1 MSLPPPKK
9 RDVPK
14 RGKIVWWYR
23 KIYHS
28 LHLRTSPMVLCN
40 SFQKSGTHLLVGVV
54 SSLPQFYHYG
64 RKAYWHYLNRARVE
78 PTKNPTI
85 SQVIKTLSKCLPG
98 EVFRGHIAAD
108 PELIQF
114 FTHHHFKHL
123 FIFRDLRD
131 VVISHFF
138 GMKKRKAID
147 TWPSRYFYALQSDEE
162 RIEFLIKGWPKAVQF
177 EGFPREV
184 DYPNIGERFRENLLW
199 LSTPD
204 CLAIRFEDL
213 VCPETR
219 SHTHANIA
227 KYLMHEAG
235 EGDIRNAVRKMNTE
249 HLSPKS
255 HTFRRGV
262 PGDWRNH
269 FSKKHAS
276 LFKEVAGQ
284 LLLDLGYEKS
294 FDW

>member
-1 MSLPPPKK
+1 M
-9 RDVPK
+9 
-14 RGKIVWWYR
+14 
-23 KIYHS
+23 
-28 LHLRTSPMVLCN
+28 
-40 SFQKSGTHLLVGVV
+40 GVV
-54 SSLPQFYHYG
+54 SSLPGFFHYG

-78 PTKNPTI
+78 STKIHTI
-85 SQVIKTLSKCLPG
+85 SQVRETLSGCLPG
-98 EVFRGHIAAD
+98 EIFRGHIAAD

-123 FIFRDLRD
+123 FIFRDLRV
-131 VVISHFF
+131 VVISHLF

-147 TWPSRYFYALQSDEE
+147 TWPSRYFYTLQSDEE
-162 RIEFLIKGWPKAVQF
+162 GIEFLIKGWSNELKL
-177 EGFPREV
+177 EGFPKEV
-184 DYPNIGERFRENLLW
+184 HYPNIAERFRENLPW
-199 LSTPD
+199 LSVPN
-204 CLAIRFEDL
+204 CLAIRFENL

-227 KYLMHEAG
+227 RYLMPEASEG
-235 EGDIRNAVRKMNTE
+235 EICDAVRKIDKGHT
-249 HLSPKS
+249 PPRS

-269 FSKKHAS
+269 FSKNHVN

-284 LLLDLGYEKS
+284 LLIDLGYEKS

>member
-1 MSLPPPKK
+1 
-9 RDVPK
+9 
-14 RGKIVWWYR
+14 
-23 KIYHS
+23 
-28 LHLRTSPMVLCN
+28 
-40 SFQKSGTHLLVGVV
+40 
-54 SSLPQFYHYG
+54 
-64 RKAYWHYLNRARVE
+64 
-78 PTKNPTI
+78 
-85 SQVIKTLSKCLPG
+85 VIKTLSKGLPG
-98 EVFRGHIAAD
+98 EIFRGHIAAY

-162 RIEFLIKGWPKAVQF
+162 RLEFLIKGWPKAVQLK
-177 EGFPREV
+177 GFPREV

-199 LSTPD
+199 LSAPN

-219 SHTHANIA
+219 PHIQANIA
-227 KYLMHEAG
+227 KYLIPEAG
-235 EGDIRNAVRKMNTE
+235 EGEIGDAVRKMDKGR
-249 HLSPKS
+249 SPPQS

-269 FSKKHAS
+269 FSNKHVN

-284 LLLDLGYEKS
+284 LLIDLGYEKS